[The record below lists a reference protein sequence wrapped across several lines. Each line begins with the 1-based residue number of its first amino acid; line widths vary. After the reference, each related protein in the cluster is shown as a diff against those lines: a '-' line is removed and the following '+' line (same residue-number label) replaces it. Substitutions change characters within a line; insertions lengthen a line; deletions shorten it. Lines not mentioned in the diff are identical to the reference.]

1 MTTTPEALD
10 DLTAVAEYFREIL
23 SSKKYVLLYAHNG
36 TGKTRLSMTFKGLG
50 RNGDERDTLYF
61 NAFTEDLFYWDNDLD
76 NDKQRELRLNRKSQF
91 FEGLEELE
99 MDTRIRKFLVRYASF
114 DFKILNK
121 NVLGSDGREK
131 EITYVSF
138 EKEELI
144 DGRLKP
150 AENIKVSRGE
160 ENIFVWC
167 FFLAIAR
174 LAIDSETEDSAYSW
188 VKYIYID
195 DPISSLDENN
205 AITIASHL
213 AQLLKKEDN
222 KKKIVISTHHT
233 LFFNVMCN
241 ELGRARKFILSHD
254 NSTNSYNLLDMKN
267 KDTPNFYHIAML
279 IELHKVAQGNS
290 IYAYHFNILRSILEK
305 TAVFHGLDNFKD
317 CVKQDDSDTEGII
330 HSRRIDLLSHG
341 NYSMFEPIEM
351 VPENK
356 QHFKN
361 ILKGFLRRYPFNPA
375 FFPDEEINNY

>member
-1 MTTTPEALD
+1 MATTPEAMN
-10 DLTAVAEYFREIL
+10 DLTAVAQHFREIL

-36 TGKTRLSMTFKGLG
+36 TGKTRLSMTFKDLG
-50 RNGDERDTLYF
+50 RNEDERDTLYF

-76 NDKQRELRLNRKSQF
+76 NDTQRELRLNRKSNF
-91 FEGLEELE
+91 FEGLEDLE
-99 MDTRIRKFLVRYASF
+99 MDTRIREFLVRYANF

-121 NVLGSDGREK
+121 VVRRTGGRDK
-131 EITYVSF
+131 EVTYVSF

-144 DGRLKP
+144 DGKL
-150 AENIKVSRGE
+150 ETVVNIKVSRGE
-160 ENIFVWC
+160 ENIFIWC

-174 LAIDSETEDSAYSW
+174 LAIDSESEDSTYSW

-195 DPISSLDENN
+195 DPISSLDDNN

-213 AQLLKKEDN
+213 AQLLKREDN

-241 ELGRARKFILSHD
+241 ELGKARKFILSHD
-254 NSTNSYNLLDMKN
+254 SNTNSYDLLDMKN

-279 IELHKVAQGNS
+279 VELHKVALGSS

-305 TAVFHGLDNFKD
+305 TAVFHGLDNFKA

-356 QHFKN
+356 QHFKD
-361 ILKGFLRRYPFNPA
+361 ILKGFLRRYPFNPVL
-375 FFPDEEINNY
+375 FPDEQINNY